1 MELKRSAYNLIKAKL
16 ESGKVLVVYGP
27 RRVGKTYLL
36 EKIIK
41 DKDFKKERVAFFKG
55 DRKIVQDVF
64 SAKNLNRMV
73 DFIGKNTSLLILDE
87 AQKIDRIGE
96 NLKILVDE
104 VPSLKIIA
112 SGSAS
117 FELASQLGEP
127 LTGRKK
133 TIKLYPIWVG
143 EIIETK
149 GKLFYEEI
157 FDQHLIYGGY
167 PELFG
172 LNSVKE
178 KKEYMEDLV
187 NDYLFRDLLEL
198 ENIKNAKKLRDLLG
212 LLAFQIGKE
221 VSLNELG
228 NNLDLNK
235 ATVAR
240 YLDLLEKTF
249 VIMNIRGFSRNLR
262 KEIYKSS
269 RWYFYDNGVRNAL
282 INNFNSLNLRGDA
295 GELWENYLV
304 MERIKK
310 QNYKR
315 IMTNNYFWRTYDR
328 KEIDWIEERS
338 GKLFGYEIK
347 WNNKKKIKPPNDWVN
362 TYKNSS
368 FEVITKVNFLKF
380 VT

>member
-328 KEIDWIEERS
+328 KEIDS
-338 GKLFGYEIK
+338 
-347 WNNKKKIKPPNDWVN
+347 
-362 TYKNSS
+362 
-368 FEVITKVNFLKF
+368 
-380 VT
+380 

>member
-347 WNNKKKIKPPNDWVN
+347 WNNKKKIKPPKDWVN